1 VHLLGFPERSNLA
14 WSIETKNKELQ
25 QIEEKIQILEV
36 CPKSRSKKKV
46 SKWHRKLKMGAKK
59 SAYFFK
65 VLDIW
70 VVDGKKVSFG

>member
-1 VHLLGFPERSNLA
+1 LGFPERSNLA
-14 WSIETKNKELQ
+14 WSIETINKEFQ

-46 SKWHRKLKMGAKK
+46 SKWHRMLKMGAKN
-59 SAYFFK
+59 SAYFRG

-70 VVDGKKVSFG
+70 VVDGKKVSLG